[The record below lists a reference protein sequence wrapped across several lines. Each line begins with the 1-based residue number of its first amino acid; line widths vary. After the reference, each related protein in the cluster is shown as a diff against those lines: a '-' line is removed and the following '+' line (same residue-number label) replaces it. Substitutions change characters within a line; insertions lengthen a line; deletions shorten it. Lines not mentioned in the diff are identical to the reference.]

1 MATNLERRIGALE
14 TVDIN
19 TKSATKMTERE
30 LLAIV
35 APNYTGPMP
44 SSEEL
49 PAMLHAWLMNTA
61 PTLPP
66 IDGLTAQERY
76 MRMLTGPSKGGKHG
90 DH

>member
-1 MATNLERRIGALE
+1 MATNLERRVDALE
-14 TVDIN
+14 VAGIN
-19 TKSATKMTERE
+19 TKSAAKMTDRE

-35 APNYTGPMP
+35 APNYAGPMP

-49 PAMLHAWLMNTA
+49 PAMLHAWLMNAA
-61 PTLPP
+61 PTVPP

-76 MRMLTGPSKGGKHG
+76 MRMLNGPSKWGKHG